1 MGRDRSTGARAVAAL
16 VLTAAAA
23 FALVGTAAYVAA
35 HRIARSDALAEALRT
50 AHGVGAVVV
59 EPELGPALDGDRAAA
74 ADLAAAVASWRE
86 DGTLERVM
94 VWGRGGVVLWSDDR
108 ALIGRTL
115 PVDPQVAGVFAGGR
129 DYAYVSS
136 LTSVQQRAEQEPS
149 AHPVE
154 TYIPM
159 TLAGGRRV
167 VLEMLFPDTRVR
179 QADRELSDRIVPF
192 TLMALLVLA
201 LAQLPV
207 AIWLVRRT
215 AAAQQDRDRML
226 ETVLVASERERRL
239 LARHLHDG
247 VVQEL
252 AGAAFLLTARGSGP
266 EVPAGTR
273 RVVGVAT
280 ETLHRAVGD
289 LREMLVELHPREL
302 TGDNLADLVATSA
315 IRACPD
321 QKVAV
326 SARVQRPLA
335 PEVAAFLYRCARECA
350 INVAKHAGADTV
362 DITLDSDE
370 AGVRLVVRDDGV
382 GIAPGALDRCD
393 GHLGLLLLREA
404 AVDLGGS
411 LTVVGGPGGTVV
423 TVRLPPV

>member
-1 MGRDRSTGARAVAAL
+1 
-16 VLTAAAA
+16 
-23 FALVGTAAYVAA
+23 
-35 HRIARSDALAEALRT
+35 
-50 AHGVGAVVV
+50 
-59 EPELGPALDGDRAAA
+59 
-74 ADLAAAVASWRE
+74 
-86 DGTLERVM
+86 M

-115 PVDPQVAGVFAGGR
+115 PVGPQLAGVFARGR

-136 LTSVQQRAEQEPS
+136 LTSTQQRVEQEPS
-149 AHPVE
+149 PHLVE
-154 TYIPM
+154 AYIPM
-159 TLAGGRRV
+159 TLAGGRQV
-167 VLEMLFPDTRVR
+167 VLEMVFPDTRVR
-179 QADRELSDRIVPF
+179 QEDRELSDRIVPF
-192 TLMALLVLA
+192 TLLALLVLA

-252 AGAAFLLTARGSGP
+252 AGAAFLLTARGAGP

-273 RVVGVAT
+273 QVVGMAT

-302 TGDNLADLVATSA
+302 TGDNLADLMATSA

-326 SARVQRPLA
+326 TARVRRPLT
-335 PEVAAFLYRCARECA
+335 PELAAFLYRCARECA
-350 INVAKHAGADTV
+350 LNVAKHAGADSV
-362 DITLDSDE
+362 DITVDSDE
-370 AGVRLVVRDDGV
+370 AGIRLVVRDDGV
-382 GIAPGALDRCD
+382 GIAPGALDRGD
-393 GHLGLLLLREA
+393 GHLGLVLLRARRPIWA
-404 AVDLGGS
+404 A
-411 LTVVGGPGGTVV
+411 
-423 TVRLPPV
+423 R

>member
-1 MGRDRSTGARAVAAL
+1 
-16 VLTAAAA
+16 
-23 FALVGTAAYVAA
+23 
-35 HRIARSDALAEALRT
+35 
-50 AHGVGAVVV
+50 
-59 EPELGPALDGDRAAA
+59 
-74 ADLAAAVASWRE
+74 
-86 DGTLERVM
+86 
-94 VWGRGGVVLWSDDR
+94 
-108 ALIGRTL
+108 
-115 PVDPQVAGVFAGGR
+115 
-129 DYAYVSS
+129 
-136 LTSVQQRAEQEPS
+136 
-149 AHPVE
+149 
-154 TYIPM
+154 
-159 TLAGGRRV
+159 V

-192 TLMALLVLA
+192 TLLALLVLA

-215 AAAQQDRDRML
+215 AAAQHDRDRML

-266 EVPAGTR
+266 EVPASTR
-273 RVVGVAT
+273 QVVGVAT

-302 TGDNLADLVATSA
+302 TGDNLGDLVATSA

-326 SARVQRPLA
+326 TARVVRRPLT

-350 INVAKHAGADTV
+350 LNVAKHAGADSV
-362 DITLDSDE
+362 DITVDSDQ
-370 AGVRLVVRDDGV
+370 AGIRLVVRDDGV

-393 GHLGLLLLREA
+393 GHLGLVLLRDA
-404 AVDLGGS
+404 AADLGGS

-423 TVRLPPV
+423 TVTLPPA

>member
-1 MGRDRSTGARAVAAL
+1 MASDRSTGARAVVAL

-23 FALVGTAAYVAA
+23 FGLVGTAAYVAA
-35 HRIARSDALAEALRT
+35 HRIARTDAVAEALRT
-50 AHGVGAVVV
+50 AHSVGAGVV
-59 EPELGPALDGDRAAA
+59 EPELAPTLAGDRAAA
-74 ADLAAAVASWRE
+74 ADLAAALAYWRA
-86 DGTLERVM
+86 DGTLQRVM
-94 VWGRGGVVLWSDDR
+94 VWASGGEVLWSDDQ

-115 PVDPQVAGVFAGGR
+115 PVGPQLAGVFASGR

-136 LTSVQQRAEQEPS
+136 LTTSQQRAEQEP
-149 AHPVE
+149 ARHLVE
-154 TYIPM
+154 AYIPM
-159 TLAGGRRV
+159 TLAGGRPA

-179 QADRELSDRIVPF
+179 RADRELSDRIVPF
-192 TLMALLVLA
+192 TLLSLLVLA
-201 LAQLPV
+201 IAQLPV

-252 AGAAFLLTARGSGP
+252 AGAALLLTARGSGP
-266 EVPAGTR
+266 QVPTGTR
-273 RVVGVAT
+273 QAVGTVS

-302 TGDNLADLVATSA
+302 TGDNLTDLMATSA

-321 QKVAV
+321 QKVTV
-326 SARVQRPLA
+326 SAQLHRPIPA
-335 PEVAAFLYRCARECA
+335 EVAAFLYRCARECA
-350 INVAKHAGADTV
+350 VNVARHAAADTV

-393 GHLGLLLLREA
+393 GHLGLVLLRDA
-404 AVDLGGS
+404 ATDLGGS
-411 LTVVGGPGGTVV
+411 LTVAGGPGGTTV
-423 TVRLPPV
+423 TVDLPPA

>member
-23 FALVGTAAYVAA
+23 FALVGTASYVAA
-35 HRIARSDALAEALRT
+35 HRIARADTLADALRT
-50 AHGVGAVVV
+50 AHGVGTAVV

-74 ADLAAAVASWRE
+74 ADLATAVATRRE
-86 DGTLERVM
+86 DGTLARVM

-115 PVDPQVAGVFAGGR
+115 PDDPQVADVFARGQ
-129 DYAYVSS
+129 DYASISS
-136 LTSVQQRAEQEPS
+136 LTDSQQQAGQEPS
-149 AHPVE
+149 PLVE
-154 TYIPM
+154 AYVPM
-159 TLAGGRRV
+159 TLAGGRQV
-167 VLEMLFPDTRVR
+167 VLEMLFPGSRF
-179 QADRELSDRIVPF
+179 QQEERELSDRIVPL
-192 TLMALLVLA
+192 TLLALLVLA
-201 LAQLPV
+201 VAQLPV

-215 AAAQQDRDRML
+215 AAAQHDRDRML

-266 EVPAGTR
+266 EVPASTR
-273 RVVGVAT
+273 QVVGVAT

-302 TGDNLADLVATSA
+302 TGDNLGDLVATSA

-326 SARVQRPLA
+326 TARVVRRPLR

-350 INVAKHAGADTV
+350 LNVAKHAGADSV
-362 DITLDSDE
+362 DITVDSDE
-370 AGVRLVVRDDGV
+370 AGIRLVVRDDGV

-393 GHLGLLLLREA
+393 GHLGLVLLRDA
-404 AVDLGGS
+404 AADLGGS

-423 TVRLPPV
+423 TVGLPPA